1 MRRRLAASHRTAA
14 NRRRDKTGTSMK
26 KKLNLFCT
34 LIFVVIACHLLSMSN
49 TFFTGFSA
57 GMKHGM
63 EERSVTETT
72 PSNFSHITL
81 LPAVMDETTA
91 VTVTDK
97 ATSRQ
102 LTAWPTQLIV
112 PLNESLGPGAAVFR
126 LLYTLLYGAAAV
138 AALVAFILF
147 VRNVN
152 RNAIFTRRNITLL
165 RVVGWCLV
173 ATGAI
178 ATADGCYDT
187 YLAQRSFSLTGYV
200 VDYGSAAYI
209 TSVIFGL
216 FAVVVAE
223 AFAIG
228 LRMKEEQELTI

>member
-1 MRRRLAASHRTAA
+1 
-14 NRRRDKTGTSMK
+14 MK
-26 KKLNLFCT
+26 KRLNLFCT
-34 LIFVVIACHLLSMSN
+34 LIFVVIACHLASMSN
-49 TFFTGFSA
+49 TFLTGFSA

-81 LPAVMDETTA
+81 LPAEMDEATA
-91 VTVTDK
+91 VTITDK
-97 ATSRQ
+97 ATFRQ

-112 PLNESLGPGAAVFR
+112 PLDDSLGVGTAVFR
-126 LLYTLLYGAAAV
+126 LLYTLLYGATAV
-138 AALVAFILF
+138 AALAAFILF

-209 TSVIFGL
+209 TYITSVIFGL

>member
-1 MRRRLAASHRTAA
+1 
-14 NRRRDKTGTSMK
+14 MK

-34 LIFVVIACHLLSMSN
+34 LIFVVIACHLASMSN
-49 TFFTGFSA
+49 TFLTGFSA
-57 GMKHGM
+57 GMKHGA
-63 EERSVTETT
+63 EQRPVTETNPAT
-72 PSNFSHITL
+72 CSYISL
-81 LPAVMDETTA
+81 LPVETTESNA
-91 VTVTDK
+91 VTITDK
-97 ATSRQ
+97 ASGKR
-102 LTAWPTQLIV
+102 LAAWPTQLIV
-112 PLNESLGPGAAVFR
+112 PLDEGAGIGAAMFR
-126 LLYTLLYGAAAV
+126 LLYTLLYGAASV

>member
-1 MRRRLAASHRTAA
+1 
-14 NRRRDKTGTSMK
+14 MK
-26 KKLNLFCT
+26 KRLNLFCT
-34 LIFVVIACHLLSMSN
+34 LIFVVIACHLASMSN
-49 TFFTGFSA
+49 TFLTGFSA

-81 LPAVMDETTA
+81 LPAEM
-91 VTVTDK
+91 
-97 ATSRQ
+97 
-102 LTAWPTQLIV
+102 IV
-112 PLNESLGPGAAVFR
+112 PLDDSLGVGTAVFR
-126 LLYTLLYGAAAV
+126 LLYTLLYGATAV
-138 AALVAFILF
+138 AALAAFILF